1 MSLKNLELENL
12 FKEIIQKLKNNE
24 RPKIML
30 TADLIEKIK
39 NEWHEI
45 IADSKLD
52 TIRLQKLL
60 CILDNT
66 HNLTTEFQSLIIE
79 TLAKVKDA
87 ETTIY
92 TLAAAKKHIIE
103 ENLKNGVVIP
113 QKMMDELKRLLTHPE
128 PEVFEWVLRTVDDLG
143 PLGLRL
149 RDDILKNRPGIGA
162 FFNKHK
168 KNSLEIIDHLEKKF
182 NEFKRK

>member
-1 MSLKNLELENL
+1 MALKEISLENL
-12 FKEIIQKLKNNE
+12 FQEVIQKLKKDE
-24 RPKIML
+24 RPRVML
-30 TADLIEKIK
+30 TPEIIKKIK
-39 NEWHEI
+39 AEWVEILNE
-45 IADSKLD
+45 SKID
-52 TIRLQKLL
+52 KSRLHQIL

-66 HNLTTEFQSLIIE
+66 HNLSTEFQELIIK
-79 TLAKVKDA
+79 TLAKVKDS

-103 ENLKNGVVIP
+103 ENLKNGVMIP
-113 QKMMDELKRLLTHPE
+113 QELMNQLKELLKSSN
-128 PEVFEWVLRTVDDLG
+128 PEVLEWSLRTIDSLG

-149 RDDILKNRPGIGA
+149 QEEIKKNRPGIGA

-168 KNSLEIIDHLEKKF
+168 KNSLEIIDHLERQW

>member
-1 MSLKNLELENL
+1 MALKEISLENL
-12 FKEIIQKLKNNE
+12 FQDIIQKLKKDE
-24 RPKIML
+24 RPRVML
-30 TADLIEKIK
+30 TPEIIQKIK
-39 NEWHEI
+39 TEWMEILNETKP
-45 IADSKLD
+45 DKN
-52 TIRLQKLL
+52 RLHQIL

-66 HNLTTEFQSLIIE
+66 HNLSTEFQELIIQ
-79 TLAKVKDA
+79 TLTKVKDS

-103 ENLKNGVVIP
+103 ENLKNGVMIP
-113 QKMMDELKRLLTHPE
+113 IELMNQLKELLKSSN
-128 PEVFEWVLRTVDDLG
+128 PEVLEWALRTIDSLG

-149 RDDILKNRPGIGA
+149 REEIHKNRPGIGA

-168 KNSLEIIDHLEKKF
+168 KNSLEIIDHLERQW

>member
-1 MSLKNLELENL
+1 MALKELSLENL
-12 FKEIIQKLKNNE
+12 FQDIIQKLKKDE
-24 RPKIML
+24 RPRIML
-30 TADLIEKIK
+30 TPEIIQKIK
-39 NEWHEI
+39 TEWMDI
-45 IADSKLD
+45 LADSKID
-52 TIRLQKLL
+52 KNRLHQLL

-66 HNLTTEFQSLIIE
+66 HNLSTEFQELIIK
-79 TLAKVKDA
+79 TLTKVKDS

-103 ENLKNGVVIP
+103 ENLKNGVMIP
-113 QKMMDELKRLLTHPE
+113 QDLMNQLKELLKTPN
-128 PEVFEWVLRTVDDLG
+128 PEVLEWALRTIDSLG

-149 RDDILKNRPGIGA
+149 QDEIKKSKPGIGA

-168 KNSLEIIDHLEKKF
+168 KNSLEIIDHLERQW